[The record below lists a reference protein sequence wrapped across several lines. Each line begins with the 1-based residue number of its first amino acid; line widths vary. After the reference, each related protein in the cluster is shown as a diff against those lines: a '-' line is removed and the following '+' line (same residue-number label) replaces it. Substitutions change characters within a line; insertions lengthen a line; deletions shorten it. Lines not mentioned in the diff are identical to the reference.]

1 MTFFFCVRKILG
13 FPHRKYYYFY
23 CAPIFDLPTSWDAHI
38 KNANKKSSQNFVA
51 TQRIEDH
58 LKASE
63 NKKKKMLT
71 FGGSSEKKKTTKDL
85 VRQTKRDVS
94 RSQRELDR
102 EKRKLDREEKKLIGE
117 IKKMAKKDSSSKNVK
132 ILAKQLVQLRSQ
144 RDRLIAANANMSTIK
159 NQATMM
165 GTQATM
171 TKALA
176 QAGTAMKTANKVSV
190 VLFVLFVCHV
200 CLERECAW
208 WCFVGGYH

>member
-1 MTFFFCVRKILG
+1 
-13 FPHRKYYYFY
+13 
-23 CAPIFDLPTSWDAHI
+23 
-38 KNANKKSSQNFVA
+38 
-51 TQRIEDH
+51 
-58 LKASE
+58 
-63 NKKKKMLT
+63 MLT

-190 VLFVLFVCHV
+190 VLFCFVLF
-200 CLERECAW
+200 CLVASFVLFGEEACVVVL
-208 WCFVGGYH
+208 VGGCHCSLDLWLSPFLFFLLSFFFPFLFFFPLFLFLLFLFRVLTWSRYVVPCRRFHKRA

>member
-1 MTFFFCVRKILG
+1 MLTKNHLKILWR
-13 FPHRKYYYFY
+13 HK
-23 CAPIFDLPTSWDAHI
+23 
-38 KNANKKSSQNFVA
+38 
-51 TQRIEDH
+51 E
-58 LKASE
+58 LKITLTTASE

>member
-1 MTFFFCVRKILG
+1 
-13 FPHRKYYYFY
+13 
-23 CAPIFDLPTSWDAHI
+23 
-38 KNANKKSSQNFVA
+38 
-51 TQRIEDH
+51 
-58 LKASE
+58 
-63 NKKKKMLT
+63 MLT

-190 VLFVLFVCHV
+190 VLFCFVLFG
-200 CLERECAW
+200 
-208 WCFVGGYH
+208 CFVCFVWRGSVCGGACRRLSLFFGSLALTVSFLSSFFLLSFSFFLFSSSSSSSSGY